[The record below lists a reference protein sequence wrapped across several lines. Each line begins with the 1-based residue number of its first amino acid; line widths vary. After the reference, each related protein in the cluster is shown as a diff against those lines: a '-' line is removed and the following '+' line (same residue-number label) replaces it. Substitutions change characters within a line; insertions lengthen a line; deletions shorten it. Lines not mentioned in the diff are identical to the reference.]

1 MEVKLC
7 VFGLLLFFCVVLM
20 QKLFTVFSILSH
32 PGTGISQQSPRGTG
46 NLSIQFLL
54 LSLSITVEGARA
66 ALWLSTTWNAVALA
80 RWTQLAAISR
90 TLVFEKRARQGRE
103 KHVES
108 KSSIK
113 IPPVTGGWS
122 ERKKK
127 PNSE

>member
-1 MEVKLC
+1 
-7 VFGLLLFFCVVLM
+7 M

-32 PGTGISQQSPRGTG
+32 PGTGISHQSPHSTG
-46 NLSIQFLL
+46 NLSIQFPW

-66 ALWLSTTWNAVALA
+66 ALWLSMIWNTAALA

-90 TLVFEKRARQGRE
+90 NLVFEKRARQGCE

-108 KSSIK
+108 KSGMK

-127 PNSE
+127 NRIQNRAKQEID